1 MIAPLCSLGPTRVK
15 SLLERVGFEVLEEDE
30 YHWILAAGTDDVPI
44 LVPRKV
50 DLVPIEVL
58 LDVIAKAGFNA
69 YQSYLY
75 EIDSP
80 FDEESSDTGE

>member
-1 MIAPLCSLGPTRVK
+1 MRVK
-15 SLLERVGFEVLEEDE
+15 ALLMRIGFKVLAEDE

-44 LVPRKV
+44 LVPKRV
-50 DLVPIEVL
+50 TLVPTEVL
-58 LDVIAKAGFNA
+58 RDVIAKAGFNA

-80 FDEESSDTGE
+80 FDEEGHDDDGST